1 MSSSREVR
9 HRKSR
14 RLKIEWLVLTLVRVR
29 FLLEASAR
37 YLMACF
43 SRKVMEKIWGYGT
56 ELKVGGRLDAFP
68 VLGITQS

>member
-29 FLLEASAR
+29 FLLEAS
-37 YLMACF
+37 L
-43 SRKVMEKIWGYGT
+43 SIGT
-56 ELKVGGRLDAFP
+56 VFDG
-68 VLGITQS
+68 VLFAESDGEDMGLWH